1 MKRVSVQMYKEY
13 KKFIDQ
19 YISFNIIEWTLFK
32 SKLKIS
38 HHKKG
43 EIIHYAGDVC
53 TKLMFINS
61 GIVREYFIDDNGKDH
76 TWDICFNDGNSQ
88 MTNVYVVDY
97 DSFINQKE
105 SKIFYL

>member
-1 MKRVSVQMYKEY
+1 MYKKY

-19 YISFNIIEWTLFK
+19 HISFNIIEWTLFK

-76 TWDICFNDGNSQ
+76 TWDICFNDKNAQ
-88 MTNVYVVDY
+88 ITNVYQ
-97 DSFINQKE
+97 I
-105 SKIFYL
+105 IA